1 MTALPIV
8 MTSTG
13 YVPQTPTALN
23 TQLINTVTG
32 IEPNFT
38 ANLPGSMIEDMSS
51 TVVFAELQLDSS
63 IAEILASISPFAAN
77 AFLEIQL
84 GNVYGTA
91 PIAAFN
97 TSVLVQFAGPA
108 GFFIPQGFVIGDG
121 TNQYVIQT
129 GQAILSSGLSPM
141 MQAISPVAGSFVV
154 PPNTVNQ
161 IITSVPTQVS
171 DAGFTV
177 NNPNAGTPGLAT
189 GEDETSFRAR
199 TLQAGLAVSQGVTR
213 YLKTQLQAIPGV
225 QANLVS
231 AKLVTV
237 NSLNFWEIIVG
248 GSADPFAIATAIFQ
262 SLFDIPNI
270 TGSIMFATS
279 ISNAN
284 PGVVTTNLF
293 HGFATGQVINIADA
307 AGGTFNLLNNTPL
320 EIEVLSPTTFAIPIN
335 TTAFGTYLS
344 SSAQITPNLRNV
356 FVDIL
361 DFPDV
366 YQIPYVNPPQQ
377 AVDLVG
383 TWDTPSS
390 NLVNPSAVQQ
400 LALQPIV
407 DYVNSIEVGQPI
419 NLLVL
424 NTVFQT
430 AVASI
435 LPAAQITTLSWTVS
449 INGVSTAPIS
459 GTSAVIGDPESFY
472 FMTTANVTLIQA

>member
-8 MTSTG
+8 MSSTG

-51 TVVFAELQLDSS
+51 TVIFAELQLDSS
-63 IAEILASISPFAAN
+63 IAEILASVSPFAAN

-108 GFFIPQGFVIGDG
+108 GFFVMQGFVIGDG
-121 TNQYVIQT
+121 TNQYVVQT
-129 GQAILSSGLSPM
+129 GQAILSSGLSPL
-141 MQAISPVAGSFVV
+141 MQVVSPVAGSFPV

-161 IITSVPTQVS
+161 IITSVPT
-171 DAGFTV
+171 GITLTV
-177 NNPNAGTPGLAT
+177 NNPNAGTPGVAT

-199 TLQAGLAVSQGVTR
+199 TLQAGLATTQGVTR

-231 AKLVTV
+231 VKLVTI
-237 NSLNFWEIIVG
+237 NSLNFWEVIVG
-248 GSADPFAIATAIFQ
+248 GSASPFAIGAAIFQ
-262 SLFDIPNI
+262 SLFDIPNL
-270 TGSIMFATS
+270 TGSVMFATN

-284 PGVVTTNLF
+284 PAVVTTDLF
-293 HGFATGQVINIADA
+293 HGFQSNQIIQIEDA
-307 AGGTFNLLNNTPL
+307 AGGSFGVLNNQSF
-320 EIEVLSPTTFAIPIN
+320 EITVLSPTSFSIPVN
-335 TTAFGTYLS
+335 TTTFGTYLS
-344 SSAQITPNLRNV
+344 SSGQITPNLRNV

-390 NLVNPSAVQQ
+390 NLVNPAAVSQ

-407 DYVNSIEVGQPI
+407 NYVNSIEVGQPI

-424 NTVFQT
+424 NSIFQN

-435 LPAAQITTLSWTVS
+435 LPISQLTTLSWTVS
-449 INGVSTAPIS
+449 INGVSTPPS
-459 GTSAVIGDPESFY
+459 TGTSAVQGDPESFY
-472 FMTTANVTLIQA
+472 FMTTANVTLIQG